1 MEVVERRPRVLLLI
15 KCLGYGGAER
25 LIVDVASHRDSERFE
40 YEVAYVLRREDSLAE
55 AVRSTGV
62 EVHCLGASGNWD
74 FRWMAALR
82 HLLVEKEFDIVHTHL
97 PSAATLARPVVAS
110 MAKRRR
116 PMLVYTEHSM
126 WDKMALLV
134 KALNRCTIGLDRALI
149 VVSESARQSLPEPLR
164 ERARVVVHGVDLSRS
179 EQLHSKRDLLRGDVR
194 RELGV
199 SPGDRLVIAVSNL
212 RPEKGYDVLL
222 EATRLLMSK
231 GAPVQ
236 IVAVGRGPMRD
247 ELEARRRELGLGD
260 RLVFLGERADALRLM
275 AGSDVFVLASRQEG
289 FSVALMEAA
298 SLGLPIVATAV
309 GEIPR
314 MFTSGVDALILAPED
329 PEALASAIE
338 RVVRDDVLRKR
349 LGSSALAASSLF
361 DVAKATKEIEGIYSE
376 ILEGRG

>member
-1 MEVVERRPRVLLLI
+1 VEVVERRPRVLLLI